1 MRPVVG
7 LLPLNNR
14 AGLGSFVSI
23 RGSLWSHD
31 GEIEIRLGAA
41 LREMGPIL
49 ADDRVCRLYTY
60 EGTMET
66 DRMGSVYILVT
77 N

>member
-7 LLPLNNR
+7 LLPLKNR
-14 AGLGSFVSI
+14 AGLGSFDSI
-23 RGSLWSHD
+23 RGSLWFHD

-41 LREMGPIL
+41 LREMGTIL